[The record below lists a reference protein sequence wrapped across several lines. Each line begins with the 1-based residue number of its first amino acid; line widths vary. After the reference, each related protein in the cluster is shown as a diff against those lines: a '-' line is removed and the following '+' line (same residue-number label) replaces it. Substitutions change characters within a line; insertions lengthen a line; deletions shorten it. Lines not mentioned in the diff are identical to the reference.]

1 MSYFGV
7 PTRNGLAIGLGTV
20 AGLSANIAAPTGI
33 LRAVSPAN
41 RLVNNTLSVSPAY
54 VLHCAGRYQH
64 YVGSGDLSEIRLC
77 LNNFIMGTTN
87 ISNPGNTL
95 TVESAY
101 IEMVSPAQSVQVL
114 FAGSASK
121 TLTDGEYDVVSDA
134 VLPSAFGLTKFDRGA
149 KFYVRIEVSIPN
161 TGAAVLPIIRNQDD
175 NTTASNYWNP
185 ASGSLN
191 NISGTGALVW
201 TGSKTST
208 RGYSPI
214 VLGKFVSG
222 DPRTWLGIG
231 DSIFDG
237 VGDTLATSESVGNG
251 YFSRSVFGT
260 APTTTAIG
268 GINTGESS
276 GKVDAWVG
284 SGGTTPRAPLFALTK
299 YCSGAVDEYGTNAF
313 DSTANFNASQMNA
326 VWNLEPALWTNLR
339 SNASTGSGSASYK
352 IVRSQLL
359 ARTSTPTGN
368 TPADQTQYGVKWEV
382 GGNADDFNGRIDTA
396 LTATTL
402 DAVLNTVFIRGDTD
416 IATTYY
422 HRWANGLLD
431 TADGTHPTSALHK
444 LLAAA
449 LRSVIVAM

>member
-1 MSYFGV
+1 M
-7 PTRNGLAIGLGTV
+7 
-20 AGLSANIAAPTGI
+20 GLSKTLLASIIASMGGGTGI
-33 LRAVSPAN
+33 LRAISPAN

-121 TLTDGEYDVVSDA
+121 TLTNGEYDVVSDA

-161 TGAAVLPIIRNQDD
+161 TGTAVLPIIRNQDD
-175 NTTASNYWNP
+175 NTTAANYWNP
-185 ASGSLN
+185 ASGTLT
-191 NISGTGALVW
+191 NISGTGTLVW

-214 VLGKFVSG
+214 VLGKFVTG

-237 VGDTLATSESVGNG
+237 TGDTLAASESIGNA
-251 YFSRSVFGT
+251 YFSRALFGT
-260 APTTTAIG
+260 TPATTAIG
-268 GINTGESS
+268 GINTGESY
-276 GKVDAWVG
+276 GKVDAWVS
-284 SGGTTPRAPLFALTK
+284 SGGATPRAPLFALTK

-313 DSTANFNASQMNA
+313 DNTGNLNGSQMNA
-326 VWNLEPALWTNLR
+326 VWNLVPALWSYLR
-339 SNASTGSGSASYK
+339 SNASSTAGASAFK
-352 IVRSQLL
+352 IVRTRLL
-359 ARTSTPTGN
+359 LRTTTPTGN
-368 TPADQTQYGVKWEV
+368 TPADQTQYGVKWEAS
-382 GGNADDFNGRIDTA
+382 GNTDDFNSRIDAA
-396 LTATTL
+396 LTATTI
-402 DAVLNTVFIRGDTD
+402 DAVLSTDFVRGDANV
-416 IATTYY
+416 ATTNY

-431 TADGTHPTSALHK
+431 TADGTHPTSAVHK
-444 LLAAA
+444 TLAAA
-449 LRSVIVAM
+449 LRSALTTF